1 MYSKSDIQ
9 NMISYRAYMQF
20 CRDMSSV
27 AELADN
33 AGGEISIYQ
42 VMEKV
47 QSNEKQEARELAMA
61 RIPVISKMIKFRESA
76 REYYIYEFALR
87 LMSELE
93 VTTLSA
99 EDIKKL
105 NIKEIY
111 FKRYQTEY
119 QRTQQ
124 NLYEVHD
131 VPFVRFAQKNI
142 ISSKVLATEQE
153 ERC

>member
-1 MYSKSDIQ
+1 MEAKLDIQ

-20 CRDMSSV
+20 RRDISGI
-27 AELADN
+27 AELAN
-33 AGGEISIYQ
+33 YAGGTISIYD

-61 RIPVISKMIKFRESA
+61 RIPVISKMVKLRESA
-76 REYYIYEFALR
+76 RGYYLYEFALR

-93 VTTLSA
+93 VTTLSVD
-99 EDIKKL
+99 DIKNL
-105 NIKEIY
+105 NIKELY

-124 NLYEVHD
+124 KLYEIHD
-131 VPFVRFAQKNI
+131 VPFVKYAKKNI
-142 ISSKVLATEQE
+142 ISTKVLTTEQE